1 MSTAAEPVT
10 SKRSLIGLGVA
21 LIVCFGASV
30 IGSAFTQPNLA
41 WYATL
46 EKPGFNPPNSVFPI
60 VWTILFALMALSA
73 WLVWRTPAD
82 EGDKKIALTW
92 FTIQLVLNV
101 AWSFAFFAM
110 HSPIAGLAVVL
121 WLLVAIVL
129 TMVFFDRVSRVAA
142 LLLIPYL
149 LWVGFATGLN
159 FALWVLNAG
168 SGST

>member
-1 MSTAAEPVT
+1 MSRAAEPVT

-60 VWTILFALMALSA
+60 VWTVLFALMALSA

-82 EGDKKIALTW
+82 EGDKKTALTW
-92 FTIQLVLNV
+92 FAIQLVLNV
-101 AWSFAFFAM
+101 SWSFAFFAM
-110 HSPIAGLAVVL
+110 HSPIAGLAVIL

-129 TMVFFDRVSRVAA
+129 TMVFFDRVSRAAA
-142 LLLIPYL
+142 LLLVPYL

-159 FALWVLNAG
+159 FALWALNAVA
-168 SGST
+168 GST